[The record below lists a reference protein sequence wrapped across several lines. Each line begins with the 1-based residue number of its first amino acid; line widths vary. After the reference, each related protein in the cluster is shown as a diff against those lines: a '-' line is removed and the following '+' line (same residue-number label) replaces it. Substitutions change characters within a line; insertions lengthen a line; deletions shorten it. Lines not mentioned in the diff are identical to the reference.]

1 MAEATTGPAVAIN
14 LRRGDAVELLKAPE
28 AVKVFDRFL
37 FYCSAYGGTMRQI
50 LRNFLVDTRGAT
62 ALEYVTIAVLLSI
75 VIIAGSTAIGT
86 KLSTLY
92 YGKLVGNF

>member
-1 MAEATTGPAVAIN
+1 
-14 LRRGDAVELLKAPE
+14 
-28 AVKVFDRFL
+28 
-37 FYCSAYGGTMRQI
+37 MRQI

-92 YGKLVGNF
+92 FGKLVGNF